1 MIEVLAGWGLVALF
15 GVSVMALCV
24 ATMDRNDD

>member
-15 GVSVMALCV
+15 TVGVAALCV